1 MYRIVKLIK
10 PPHIIS
16 ALAVGGFAFA
26 MLNGNGPPLF
36 TNLNDFVLFA
46 QEEARLGKDVQISSG
61 DLGSNGKIDIEKD
74 VIVNGNL
81 FADTITIDKNT
92 TINGN
97 ASFNKL
103 KLHKE
108 AQILGTQTKP
118 VQLPI
123 ANLPPP
129 PSFSIGVQDF
139 KFIGQDNSLPAGSY
153 RDITVEKNSKLVLT
167 GGTYNIS
174 KLILRKN
181 SVLIYSGAAAL
192 NIQEELRGQQH
203 VAILPDQNLSPDD
216 LVINYI
222 GKKIKKDKDEKKK
235 CDEDEDDDEEDENE
249 EEAREDAADD
259 KANDDKTV
267 KFGKDSL
274 LNFKILAPKAT
285 VRLGDTTTFRGQVL
299 AKKIKVGKESVV
311 SREETVIKES
321 IFEEAILEE
330 DGSRFFVNE
339 LIINLKDEATFL
351 DAQNIADQID
361 GRIVGF
367 IKTTNV
373 YQIEV
378 SVNTPEE
385 LETKIQFIRHLN
397 NPLIEVVFRNYIF
410 NIS

>member
-1 MYRIVKLIK
+1 MDLTQKKCV
-10 PPHIIS
+10 PCE
-16 ALAVGGFAFA
+16 VG
-26 MLNGNGPPLF
+26 MPPL
-36 TNLNDFVLFA
+36 
-46 QEEARLGKDVQISSG
+46 S
-61 DLGSNGKIDIEKD
+61 EKQ
-74 VIVNGNL
+74 
-81 FADTITIDKNT
+81 A
-92 TINGN
+92 
-97 ASFNKL
+97 
-103 KLHKE
+103 KE
-108 AQILGTQTKP
+108 
-118 VQLPI
+118 
-123 ANLPPP
+123 
-129 PSFSIGVQDF
+129 FM
-139 KFIGQDNSLPAGSY
+139 
-153 RDITVEKNSKLVLT
+153 
-167 GGTYNIS
+167 
-174 KLILRKN
+174 
-181 SVLIYSGAAAL
+181 
-192 NIQEELRGQQH
+192 EELPSDWH
-203 VAILPDQNLSPDD
+203 
-216 LVINYI
+216 LVE
-222 GKKIKKDKDEKKK
+222 GKKIKKDKDDKKK
-235 CDEDEDDDEEDENE
+235 GDEDEDDDEEDENE

-385 LETKIQFIRHLN
+385 LETKIQFIRQLN
-397 NPLIEVVFRNYIF
+397 NPLIEGVFRNYIF